1 MNDFDEQLSNE
12 QLRPPTLVE
21 LFSWAGAEERQR
33 NPARLK
39 TEFRGGLVFN
49 FPISSGSCT
58 SVTVHASRSLYYY
71 QRLLIL
77 VELIG
82 FLLGKL
88 PNFPS
93 RITRREV
100 TQVQDG
106 FLHLKPKY
114 AAESCQKQVFRTP
127 GAISQIGD
135 DGRFGIMSWLGS

>member
-1 MNDFDEQLSNE
+1 MNDFDEQLNNE

-100 TQVQDG
+100 TQV
-106 FLHLKPKY
+106 P
-114 AAESCQKQVFRTP
+114 
-127 GAISQIGD
+127 
-135 DGRFGIMSWLGS
+135 GRFSAFEAKVCCRELSKAGFPDARSNLANR